1 MRWPAPSV
9 VRVEILDLPEHLHA
23 DAVRLWHDC
32 GLTRPWN
39 DPADD
44 LARPLRGPA
53 STVLAA
59 VEDGLV
65 GTAMVGHDGHRAWV
79 YYLAVRPDRRT
90 AGVGRALMTAGEQW
104 ARDRGIPKL
113 QLMVRS
119 DNAAATA
126 FYDRL
131 GYEPSDVQVLA
142 RWLDR

>member
-1 MRWPAPSV
+1 MAGSYRA
-9 VRVEILDLPEHLHA
+9 RVEILELPEPLHA
-23 DAVRLWHDC
+23 AAVALWHAC

-44 LARPLRGPA
+44 LERARRAARPPPCSPP
-53 STVLAA
+53 STGRL
-59 VEDGLV
+59 L

-79 YYLAVRPDRRT
+79 YYLAVDPAEQRS
-90 AGVGRALMTAGEQW
+90 GIGRALMAACEQW

-119 DNAAATA
+119 DNAAAKA

-131 GYEPSDVQVLA
+131 GYERSDVQVLA
-142 RWLDR
+142 RRL